1 MKKFFVYLMAVVT
14 MAVCSVSAF
23 AQNTLVATLTHGD
36 EIRMFYGTNALQQAC
51 SAATHGD
58 VINLS
63 GGKFQSTKITKAV
76 AVRGTGIHDANPTC
90 IVNDFDVEIP
100 ANVTE
105 KLSFEGCRITDMIV
119 IKGTLSN
126 AYFLKNYLKFV
137 YVSPSGNATMDNGMF
152 VNCDIY
158 EMSLYG
164 QSTAQ
169 IINSY
174 IQRFGNYGKLA
185 SFVNCVVNCSGYAS
199 VCNRSQ
205 FVNCILY
212 NVDRYSTFPA
222 TSTAMN
228 CVDVSGYKNAFD
240 NMSLKENC
248 SYAGK
253 DIFQESNVWNDLT
266 DEAKAKYL
274 GIDGTPVGKF
284 GGMIPYDMTPS
295 YPQITKMNVA
305 AKTTADGKLSV
316 EIGVSA
322 AQ

>member
-1 MKKFFVYLMAVVT
+1 MKKFFVYLMAVVA

-36 EIRMFYGTNALQQAC
+36 EVSMFYGTNALQQAC

-90 IVNDFDVEIP
+90 IVNAFDVEIP

-105 KLSFEGCRITDMIV
+105 KLSFEGCRITNTIT

-126 AYFLKNYLKFV
+126 AYFLKNYLSYV
-137 YVSPSGNATMDNGMF
+137 YVYPSDNAKMDNGMF

-169 IINSY
+169 IINSS
-174 IQRFGNYGKLA
+174 FA
-185 SFVNCVVNCSGYAS
+185 S
-199 VCNRSQ
+199 
-205 FVNCILY
+205 
-212 NVDRYSTFPA
+212 
-222 TSTAMN
+222 
-228 CVDVSGYKNAFD
+228 
-240 NMSLKENC
+240 
-248 SYAGK
+248 
-253 DIFQESNVWNDLT
+253 
-266 DEAKAKYL
+266 
-274 GIDGTPVGKF
+274 
-284 GGMIPYDMTPS
+284 
-295 YPQITKMNVA
+295 
-305 AKTTADGKLSV
+305 
-316 EIGVSA
+316 
-322 AQ
+322 

>member
-1 MKKFFVYLMAVVT
+1 MKKFFVYLMAVVA

-36 EIRMFYGTNALQQAC
+36 EVSMFYGTNALQQAC

-76 AVRGTGIHDANPTC
+76 AVRGTGIHDANPTY
-90 IVNDFDVEIP
+90 IVNDFEVEIP

-105 KLSFEGCRITDMIV
+105 KLSFEGCRITSMMT

-126 AYFLKNYLKFV
+126 AYFLKNSLAGVSV
-137 YVSPSGNATMDNGMF
+137 YSSNGKMDNGMF
-152 VNCDIY
+152 VNCDVY
-158 EMSLYG
+158 GMSLYG

-174 IQRFGNYGKLA
+174 VEHFSNSGKLA
-185 SFVNCVVNCSGYAS
+185 SFVNCVVNTSANPAIYK
-199 VCNRSQ
+199 NSQ
-205 FVNCILY
+205 FVSCIMY
-212 NVDRYSTFPA
+212 QTNGYCFPS
-222 TSTAMN
+222 TSTAIN
-228 CVDVSGYKNAFD
+228 CVGLDANKKAFRD
-240 NMSLKENC
+240 MSLKENC
-248 SYAGK
+248 SYAGM
-253 DIFQESNVWNDLT
+253 DIFQESNVWKDLT

>member
-1 MKKFFVYLMAVVT
+1 MKKFFVYLMAVVA

-36 EIRMFYGTNALQQAC
+36 EVSMFYGTNALRQAC

-63 GGKFQSTKITKAV
+63 GGNFQSTKITKAV

-90 IVNDFDVEIP
+90 IVNAFDVEIP

-105 KLSFEGCRITDMIV
+105 KLSFEGCRITNTII
-119 IKGTLSN
+119 IKGILSN
-126 AYFLKNYLKFV
+126 AYFLKNSLSA
-137 YVSPSGNATMDNGMF
+137 VSVFSSNGNMDNGMF

-174 IQRFGNYGKLA
+174 VEHFSNSGKLA
-185 SFVNCVVNCSGYAS
+185 SFVNCVVNTSANPAIY
-199 VCNRSQ
+199 NNSQ
-205 FVNCILY
+205 FVSCIMY
-212 NVDRYSTFPA
+212 QTNGYCFPS
-222 TSTAMN
+222 TSTAIN
-228 CVDVSGYKNAFD
+228 CVGLDANKKAFRD
-240 NMSLKENC
+240 MSLKENC
-248 SYAGK
+248 SYAGM
-253 DIFQESNVWNDLT
+253 DIFQESNVWKDLT

>member
-1 MKKFFVYLMAVVT
+1 MKKFFVYLMAVVA

-36 EIRMFYGTNALQQAC
+36 EVSMFYGTNALQQAC

-76 AVRGTGIHDANPTC
+76 AVRGTGIHDANPTY
-90 IVNDFDVEIP
+90 IVNGFEVEIP

-105 KLSFEGCRITDMIV
+105 KLSFEGCRITSMMT

-126 AYFLKNYLKFV
+126 AYFLKSSLAGVSV
-137 YVSPSGNATMDNGMF
+137 YSSNGKMDNGMF
-152 VNCDIY
+152 VNCDVY
-158 EMSLYG
+158 GMSLYG

-174 IQRFGNYGKLA
+174 VEHFSNSGKLA
-185 SFVNCVVNCSGYAS
+185 SFVNCVVNTSANPAIYK
-199 VCNRSQ
+199 NSQ
-205 FVNCILY
+205 FVSCIMY
-212 NVDRYSTFPA
+212 QTNGYCFPS
-222 TSTAMN
+222 TSTAIN
-228 CVDVSGYKNAFD
+228 CVGLDANKNAFRD
-240 NMSLKENC
+240 MSLKENC
-248 SYAGK
+248 SYAGM
-253 DIFQESNVWNDLT
+253 DIFQESNVWKDLT

>member
-1 MKKFFVYLMAVVT
+1 MKKFFVYLMAVVA

-36 EIRMFYGTNALQQAC
+36 EVSMFYGTNALQQAC

-76 AVRGTGIHDANPTC
+76 AVRGTGIHDANPTY
-90 IVNDFDVEIP
+90 IVNAFDVEIP

-105 KLSFEGCRITDMIV
+105 KLSFEGCRITSTMT

-126 AYFLKNYLKFV
+126 AYFLKNSLAG
-137 YVSPSGNATMDNGMF
+137 VSVFSSNGKMDNGMF
-152 VNCDIY
+152 VNCDVY
-158 EMSLYG
+158 GMSLYG

-174 IQRFGNYGKLA
+174 VEQFSNSGKLA
-185 SFVNCVVNCSGYAS
+185 SFVNCVINTNGYAHLYK
-199 VCNRSQ
+199 CCQ
-205 FVNCILY
+205 FVNCIMY
-212 NVDRYSTFPA
+212 GMSGGCFPSTC
-222 TSTAMN
+222 SAMN
-228 CVDVSGYKNAFD
+228 CVDVSGYKNAL
-240 NMSLKENC
+240 NNISLKENC
-248 SYAGK
+248 SYAGM
-253 DIFQESNVWNDLT
+253 DIFQGSNVWKDLT

-284 GGMIPYDMTPS
+284 GGMIPYNMTPS
-295 YPQITKMNVA
+295 YPLITKMNVA

>member
-76 AVRGTGIHDANPTC
+76 AVRGTGIHDANPTY
-90 IVNDFDVEIP
+90 IVNAFDVEIP

-105 KLSFEGCRITDMIV
+105 KLSFEGCRITNTMT

-126 AYFLKNYLKFV
+126 AYFLKNSLAG
-137 YVSPSGNATMDNGMF
+137 VSVDSSNDKMDNGMF
-152 VNCDIY
+152 VNCDVY
-158 EMSLYG
+158 GMSLRG

-174 IQRFGNYGKLA
+174 VEQFSNSGKLA
-185 SFVNCVVNCSGYAS
+185 SFVNCVINTNGYAHLYK
-199 VCNRSQ
+199 CCQ
-205 FVNCILY
+205 FVNCIMY
-212 NVDRYSTFPA
+212 GMNGGCFPSTC
-222 TSTAMN
+222 SAMN
-228 CVDVSGYKNAFD
+228 CVDVSGYKNAL
-240 NMSLKENC
+240 NYISLKENC
-248 SYAGK
+248 SYAGM
-253 DIFQESNVWNDLT
+253 DIFQESNVWKDLT

-284 GGMIPYDMTPS
+284 GGMIPYNMTPS
-295 YPQITKMNVA
+295 YPQITMMNVA

>member
-1 MKKFFVYLMAVVT
+1 

-63 GGKFQSTKITKAV
+63 GGNFQSTKITKAV
-76 AVRGTGIHDANPTC
+76 AVRGTGIHDANPTY

-105 KLSFEGCRITDMIV
+105 KLSFEGCRITNTMT

-126 AYFLKNYLKFV
+126 AYFLKNSLAG
-137 YVSPSGNATMDNGMF
+137 VSVFSSNGKMDNGMF
-152 VNCDIY
+152 VNCDVY
-158 EMSLYG
+158 GMSLYG

-174 IQRFGNYGKLA
+174 VEHFSNSGKLA
-185 SFVNCVVNCSGYAS
+185 SFVNCVINTNGYAHLYK
-199 VCNRSQ
+199 CCQ
-205 FVNCILY
+205 FVNCIMY
-212 NVDRYSTFPA
+212 GMSGGYFPSTC
-222 TSTAMN
+222 SAMN
-228 CVDVSGYKNAFD
+228 CVDVSGYKNAL
-240 NMSLKENC
+240 NNISLKENC
-248 SYAGK
+248 SYAGM
-253 DIFQESNVWNDLT
+253 DILQESNVWNDLT

-284 GGMIPYDMTPS
+284 GGMIPYNMTPS

>member
-63 GGKFQSTKITKAV
+63 GGNFQSTKITKAV
-76 AVRGTGIHDANPTC
+76 AVRGTGIHDANPTY
-90 IVNDFDVEIP
+90 IVNNFDVEIP

-105 KLSFEGCRITDMIV
+105 KLSFEGCRITNTMT

-126 AYFLKNYLKFV
+126 AYFLKNSLAG
-137 YVSPSGNATMDNGMF
+137 VSVFSSNGKMDNGMF
-152 VNCDIY
+152 VNCDVY
-158 EMSLYG
+158 GMSLYG

-174 IQRFGNYGKLA
+174 VEHFSNSGKLA
-185 SFVNCVVNCSGYAS
+185 SFVNCVINTNGYALLYK
-199 VCNRSQ
+199 CCQ
-205 FVNCILY
+205 FVNCIMY
-212 NVDRYSTFPA
+212 GMSGGYFPSTC
-222 TSTAMN
+222 SAMN
-228 CVDVSGYKNAFD
+228 CVDVSGYKNAL
-240 NMSLKENC
+240 NNISLKENC
-248 SYAGK
+248 SYAGM

-284 GGMIPYDMTPS
+284 GGMIPYNMTPS

>member
-76 AVRGTGIHDANPTC
+76 AVRGTGIHDANPTY
-90 IVNDFDVEIP
+90 IVNAFDVEIP

-105 KLSFEGCRITDMIV
+105 KLSFEGCRITNTMT

-126 AYFLKNYLKFV
+126 AYFLKNSLAG
-137 YVSPSGNATMDNGMF
+137 VSVDSSNDKMDNGMF
-152 VNCDIY
+152 VNCDVY
-158 EMSLYG
+158 GMSLRG

-174 IQRFGNYGKLA
+174 VEQFSNSGKLA
-185 SFVNCVVNCSGYAS
+185 SFVNCVINTNGYAHLYK
-199 VCNRSQ
+199 CCQ
-205 FVNCILY
+205 FVNCIMY
-212 NVDRYSTFPA
+212 GMSGGCFPSTC
-222 TSTAMN
+222 SAMN
-228 CVDVSGYKNAFD
+228 CVDVSGYKNAL
-240 NMSLKENC
+240 NNISLKENC
-248 SYAGK
+248 SYAGM
-253 DIFQESNVWNDLT
+253 DIFQESNVWKDLT

-284 GGMIPYDMTPS
+284 GGMIPYNMTPS

>member
-1 MKKFFVYLMAVVT
+1 MKKFFVYLMAVVA

-36 EIRMFYGTNALQQAC
+36 EVSMFYGTNALQQAC

-76 AVRGTGIHDANPTC
+76 AVRGTGIHDANPTY
-90 IVNDFDVEIP
+90 IVNGFEVEIP

-105 KLSFEGCRITDMIV
+105 KLSFEGCRITSMMT

-126 AYFLKNYLKFV
+126 AYFLKNSLASVSV
-137 YVSPSGNATMDNGMF
+137 YSSNGKMDNGMF
-152 VNCDIY
+152 VNCDVY
-158 EMSLYG
+158 GMSLYG

-174 IQRFGNYGKLA
+174 VEHFSNSGKLA
-185 SFVNCVVNCSGYAS
+185 SFVNCVVNTSANPAIYK
-199 VCNRSQ
+199 NSQ
-205 FVNCILY
+205 FVSCIMY
-212 NVDRYSTFPA
+212 QTNGYCFPS
-222 TSTAMN
+222 TSTAIN
-228 CVDVSGYKNAFD
+228 CVGLDANKNAFRD
-240 NMSLKENC
+240 MSLKENC
-248 SYAGK
+248 SYAGM
-253 DIFQESNVWNDLT
+253 DIFQESNVWKDLT

>member
-1 MKKFFVYLMAVVT
+1 MAVVA

-36 EIRMFYGTNALQQAC
+36 EVSMFYGTNALQQAC

-76 AVRGTGIHDANPTC
+76 AVRGTGIHDANPTY
-90 IVNDFDVEIP
+90 IVNGFEVEIP

-105 KLSFEGCRITDMIV
+105 KLSFEGCRITSMMT

-126 AYFLKNYLKFV
+126 AYFLKNSLAGVSV
-137 YVSPSGNATMDNGMF
+137 YSSNGKMDNGMF
-152 VNCDIY
+152 VNCDVY
-158 EMSLYG
+158 GMSLYG

-174 IQRFGNYGKLA
+174 VEQFSNSGKLA
-185 SFVNCVVNCSGYAS
+185 SFVNCVINTNGYAHLYK
-199 VCNRSQ
+199 CCQ
-205 FVNCILY
+205 FVNCIMY
-212 NVDRYSTFPA
+212 GMSGGCFPSTC
-222 TSTAMN
+222 SAMN
-228 CVDVSGYKNAFD
+228 CVDVSGYKNAL
-240 NMSLKENC
+240 NNISLKENC
-248 SYAGK
+248 SYAGM
-253 DIFQESNVWNDLT
+253 DIFQKSNVWNDLT

-284 GGMIPYDMTPS
+284 GGMIPYNMTPS

>member
-76 AVRGTGIHDANPTC
+76 AVRGTGIHDANPTY
-90 IVNDFDVEIP
+90 IVNAFDVEIP

-105 KLSFEGCRITDMIV
+105 KLSFEGCRITNTMT

-126 AYFLKNYLKFV
+126 AYFLKNSLAG
-137 YVSPSGNATMDNGMF
+137 VSVDSSNDKMDNGMF
-152 VNCDIY
+152 VNCDVY
-158 EMSLYG
+158 GMSLRG

-174 IQRFGNYGKLA
+174 VEQFSNSGKLA
-185 SFVNCVVNCSGYAS
+185 SFVNCVINTNGYAHLYK
-199 VCNRSQ
+199 CCQ
-205 FVNCILY
+205 FVNCIMY
-212 NVDRYSTFPA
+212 GMSGGCFPSTC
-222 TSTAMN
+222 SAMN
-228 CVDVSGYKNAFD
+228 CVDVSGYKNAL
-240 NMSLKENC
+240 NNISLKENC
-248 SYAGK
+248 SYAGM
-253 DIFQESNVWNDLT
+253 DIFQESNVWKDLT

-284 GGMIPYDMTPS
+284 GGMIPYNMTPS

-305 AKTTADGKLSV
+305 AKTTADSKLSV

>member
-14 MAVCSVSAF
+14 MAVCPVSAF

-63 GGKFQSTKITKAV
+63 GGNFQSTKITKAV
-76 AVRGTGIHDANPTC
+76 AVRGTGIHDANPTY

-105 KLSFEGCRITDMIV
+105 KLSFEGCRITNTMT

-126 AYFLKNYLKFV
+126 AYFLKNSLAG
-137 YVSPSGNATMDNGMF
+137 VSVFSSNGKMDNGMF
-152 VNCDIY
+152 VNCDVY
-158 EMSLYG
+158 GMSLYG

-174 IQRFGNYGKLA
+174 VEHFSNSGKLA
-185 SFVNCVVNCSGYAS
+185 SFVNCVINTNGYAHLYK
-199 VCNRSQ
+199 CCQ
-205 FVNCILY
+205 FVNCIMY
-212 NVDRYSTFPA
+212 GMSGGYFPSTC
-222 TSTAMN
+222 SAMN
-228 CVDVSGYKNAFD
+228 CVDVSGYKNAL
-240 NMSLKENC
+240 NNISLKENC
-248 SYAGK
+248 SYAGM

-284 GGMIPYDMTPS
+284 GGMIPYNMTPS

>member
-1 MKKFFVYLMAVVT
+1 

-76 AVRGTGIHDANPTC
+76 AVRGTGIDDANPTC

-105 KLSFEGCRITDMIV
+105 KLSFEGCRITNTIT

-152 VNCDIY
+152 VNCNIY
-158 EMSLYG
+158 QMRLYG

-174 IQRFGNYGKLA
+174 IQNFNSFGKLA
-185 SFVNCVVNCSGYAS
+185 SFLNCVVNGSGRGDYFNS
-199 VCNRSQ
+199 CQ
-205 FVNCILY
+205 FVNCIMY
-212 NVDRYSTFPA
+212 NVGRYEPFPA
-222 TSTAMN
+222 TSTATN
-228 CVDVSGYKNAFD
+228 CVDVTGYENAFN

-248 SYAGK
+248 SYAGM
-253 DIFQESNVWNDLT
+253 DIFQESNVWKDLT

-284 GGMIPYDMTPS
+284 GGMIPYNMTPS

>member
-1 MKKFFVYLMAVVT
+1 

-36 EIRMFYGTNALQQAC
+36 EVSMFYGTNALQQAC

-76 AVRGTGIHDANPTC
+76 AVRGTGIHDANPTY
-90 IVNDFDVEIP
+90 IVNGFEVEIP

-105 KLSFEGCRITDMIV
+105 KLSFEGCRITSMMT

-126 AYFLKNYLKFV
+126 AYFLKNSLAGVSV
-137 YVSPSGNATMDNGMF
+137 YSSNGKMDNGMF
-152 VNCDIY
+152 VNCDVY
-158 EMSLYG
+158 GMSLYG

-174 IQRFGNYGKLA
+174 VEHFSNSGKLA
-185 SFVNCVVNCSGYAS
+185 SFVNCVVNTSGNPTIYK
-199 VCNRSQ
+199 NSQ
-205 FVNCILY
+205 FVSCIMY
-212 NVDRYSTFPA
+212 QTNGYCFPS
-222 TSTAMN
+222 TSTAIN
-228 CVDVSGYKNAFD
+228 CVGLDANKKAFRD
-240 NMSLKENC
+240 MSLKENC
-248 SYAGK
+248 SYAGM
-253 DIFQESNVWNDLT
+253 DIFQESNVWKDLT

>member
-1 MKKFFVYLMAVVT
+1 MKKFFVYLMAVVA

-36 EIRMFYGTNALQQAC
+36 EISMFYGTNALQQAC

-63 GGKFQSTKITKAV
+63 GGSFQSTKITKAV
-76 AVRGTGIHDANPTC
+76 AVRGTGIHDANPTY

-105 KLSFEGCRITDMIV
+105 KLSFEGCRITNTIT

-126 AYFLKNYLKFV
+126 AYFLKNSLSAVNVF
-137 YVSPSGNATMDNGMF
+137 SSNGNMDNGMF
-152 VNCDIY
+152 VNCDVY
-158 EMSLYG
+158 RMSLYG

-174 IQRFGNYGKLA
+174 VDRFSNLGKLA
-185 SFVNCVVNCSGYAS
+185 SFVNCVINTNNGYAHLYN
-199 VCNRSQ
+199 CCQ
-205 FVNCILY
+205 FVNCIMY
-212 NVDRYSTFPA
+212 GMNGSCFPSTCSA
-222 TSTAMN
+222 IN
-228 CVDVSGYKNAFD
+228 CVGLDANKKAFRD
-240 NMSLKENC
+240 MSLKENC
-248 SYAGK
+248 SYAGM
-253 DIFQESNVWNDLT
+253 DIFQGSNVWKDLT

-284 GGMIPYDMTPS
+284 GGMIPYNMTPS

>member
-36 EIRMFYGTNALQQAC
+36 EVSMFYGTNALQQAC

-76 AVRGTGIHDANPTC
+76 AVRGTGIHDANPTY
-90 IVNDFDVEIP
+90 IVNGFEVEIP

-105 KLSFEGCRITDMIV
+105 KLSFEGCRITSMMT

-126 AYFLKNYLKFV
+126 AYFLKNSLAGVSV
-137 YVSPSGNATMDNGMF
+137 YSSNGKMDNGMF
-152 VNCDIY
+152 VNCDVY
-158 EMSLYG
+158 GMSLYG

-174 IQRFGNYGKLA
+174 VEHFSNSGKLA
-185 SFVNCVVNCSGYAS
+185 SFVNCVVNTSGNPTIYK
-199 VCNRSQ
+199 NSQ
-205 FVNCILY
+205 FVSCIMY
-212 NVDRYSTFPA
+212 QTNGYCFPS
-222 TSTAMN
+222 TSTAIN
-228 CVDVSGYKNAFD
+228 CVGLDANKKAFRD
-240 NMSLKENC
+240 MSLKENC
-248 SYAGK
+248 SYAGM
-253 DIFQESNVWNDLT
+253 DIFQESNVWKDLT

>member
-36 EIRMFYGTNALQQAC
+36 EISMFYGTNALQQAC

-63 GGKFQSTKITKAV
+63 GGSFQSTKITKAV
-76 AVRGTGIHDANPTC
+76 AVRGTGIHDANPTY
-90 IVNDFDVEIP
+90 IVNAFDVEIP

-105 KLSFEGCRITDMIV
+105 KLSFEGCRITNTMT

-126 AYFLKNYLKFV
+126 AYFLKNYLSYV
-137 YVSPSGNATMDNGMF
+137 YVLPSNATMDNGMF
-152 VNCDIY
+152 VNCNIY
-158 EMSLYG
+158 QMHLYG

-169 IINSY
+169 IINSHVE
-174 IQRFGNYGKLA
+174 QFWNDGKLT
-185 SFVNCVVNCSGYAS
+185 SFVNCVVNGNDRGDHF
-199 VCNRSQ
+199 NRCQ
-205 FVNCILY
+205 FVNCIMY
-212 NVDRYSTFPA
+212 KVGRYETFPA
-222 TSTAMN
+222 TSTATN
-228 CVDVSGYKNAFD
+228 CVDVTGYKNAFN

-248 SYAGK
+248 SYAGM

-284 GGMIPYDMTPS
+284 GGMIPYNMTPS

>member
-1 MKKFFVYLMAVVT
+1 

-36 EIRMFYGTNALQQAC
+36 EVSMFYGTNALRQAC

-63 GGKFQSTKITKAV
+63 GGNFQSTKITKAV
-76 AVRGTGIHDANPTC
+76 AVRGTGIHDANPTY

-105 KLSFEGCRITDMIV
+105 KLSFEGCRITNTIT

-126 AYFLKNYLKFV
+126 AYFLKNSLSA
-137 YVSPSGNATMDNGMF
+137 VSVFSSNGNMDNGMF
-152 VNCDIY
+152 VNCDVY
-158 EMSLYG
+158 RMSLYG

-174 IQRFGNYGKLA
+174 VDRFSNSGKLA
-185 SFVNCVVNCSGYAS
+185 SFVNCVINTNNGYVHLYNC
-199 VCNRSQ
+199 CQ
-205 FVNCILY
+205 FVNCIMY
-212 NVDRYSTFPA
+212 GMNGSCFPSTCSA
-222 TSTAMN
+222 IN
-228 CVDVSGYKNAFD
+228 CVGLDANKKAFRE
-240 NMSLKENC
+240 MSLKENC
-248 SYAGK
+248 SYAGM

-284 GGMIPYDMTPS
+284 GGMIPYNMTPS

>member
-63 GGKFQSTKITKAV
+63 GGNFQSTKITKAV
-76 AVRGTGIHDANPTC
+76 AVRGTGIHDANPTY

-105 KLSFEGCRITDMIV
+105 KLSFEGCRITNTMT

-126 AYFLKNYLKFV
+126 AYFLKNSLAG
-137 YVSPSGNATMDNGMF
+137 VSVFSSNGKMDNGMF
-152 VNCDIY
+152 VNCDVY
-158 EMSLYG
+158 GMSLYG

-174 IQRFGNYGKLA
+174 VEHFSNSGKLA
-185 SFVNCVVNCSGYAS
+185 SFVNCVINTNGYPHLYK
-199 VCNRSQ
+199 CCQ
-205 FVNCILY
+205 FVNCIMY
-212 NVDRYSTFPA
+212 GMSGGYFPSTC
-222 TSTAMN
+222 SAMN
-228 CVDVSGYKNAFD
+228 CVDVSGYKNAL
-240 NMSLKENC
+240 NNISLKENC
-248 SYAGK
+248 SYAGM

-284 GGMIPYDMTPS
+284 GGMIPYNMTPS

-305 AKTTADGKLSV
+305 AKTTADDKLSV

>member
-63 GGKFQSTKITKAV
+63 GGNFQSTKITKAV
-76 AVRGTGIHDANPTC
+76 AVRGTGIHDANPTY

-105 KLSFEGCRITDMIV
+105 KLSFEGCRITNTMT

-126 AYFLKNYLKFV
+126 AYFLKNSLAG
-137 YVSPSGNATMDNGMF
+137 VSVFSSNGKMDNGMF
-152 VNCDIY
+152 VNCDVY
-158 EMSLYG
+158 GMSLYG

-169 IINSY
+169 IINSNVEH
-174 IQRFGNYGKLA
+174 FSNSGKLA
-185 SFVNCVVNCSGYAS
+185 SFVNCVINTNGYAHLYK
-199 VCNRSQ
+199 CCQ
-205 FVNCILY
+205 FVNCIMY
-212 NVDRYSTFPA
+212 GMSGGYFPSTC
-222 TSTAMN
+222 SAMN
-228 CVDVSGYKNAFD
+228 CVDVSGYKNAL
-240 NMSLKENC
+240 NNISLKENC
-248 SYAGK
+248 SYAGM
-253 DIFQESNVWNDLT
+253 DIFQESNVRNDLT

-284 GGMIPYDMTPS
+284 GGMIPYNMTPS

>member
-1 MKKFFVYLMAVVT
+1 MKKFFVYLMAVVA

-36 EIRMFYGTNALQQAC
+36 EVSMFYGTNALQQAC

-76 AVRGTGIHDANPTC
+76 AVRGTGIHDANPTY
-90 IVNDFDVEIP
+90 IVNAFDVEIP

-105 KLSFEGCRITDMIV
+105 KLSFEGCRITSTMT

-126 AYFLKNYLKFV
+126 AYFLKNSLAG
-137 YVSPSGNATMDNGMF
+137 VSVFSSNGKMDNGMF
-152 VNCDIY
+152 VNCDVY
-158 EMSLYG
+158 GMSLYG

-174 IQRFGNYGKLA
+174 VEQFSNLGKLA
-185 SFVNCVVNCSGYAS
+185 SFVNCVINTNGYAHLYK
-199 VCNRSQ
+199 CCQ
-205 FVNCILY
+205 FVNCIMY
-212 NVDRYSTFPA
+212 GMSGGCFPSTC
-222 TSTAMN
+222 SAMN
-228 CVDVSGYKNAFD
+228 CVDVSGYKNAL
-240 NMSLKENC
+240 NNISLKENC
-248 SYAGK
+248 SYAGM
-253 DIFQESNVWNDLT
+253 DIFQGSNVWKDLT

-284 GGMIPYDMTPS
+284 GGMIPYNMTPS

>member
-1 MKKFFVYLMAVVT
+1 MKKFFVYLMAVVA

-36 EIRMFYGTNALQQAC
+36 EVSMFYGTNALQQAC

-76 AVRGTGIHDANPTC
+76 AVRGTGIHDANPTY
-90 IVNDFDVEIP
+90 IVNAFDVEIP

-105 KLSFEGCRITDMIV
+105 KLSFEGCRITSTMT

-126 AYFLKNYLKFV
+126 AYFLKNSLAG
-137 YVSPSGNATMDNGMF
+137 VSVFSSNGKMDNGMF
-152 VNCDIY
+152 VNCDVY
-158 EMSLYG
+158 GMSLYG

-174 IQRFGNYGKLA
+174 VEQFSNSGKLA
-185 SFVNCVVNCSGYAS
+185 SFVNCVINTNGYAYLYK
-199 VCNRSQ
+199 CCQ
-205 FVNCILY
+205 FVNCIMY
-212 NVDRYSTFPA
+212 GMSGGCFPSTC
-222 TSTAMN
+222 SAMN
-228 CVDVSGYKNAFD
+228 CVDVSGYKNAL
-240 NMSLKENC
+240 NNISLKENC
-248 SYAGK
+248 SYAGM
-253 DIFQESNVWNDLT
+253 DIFQGSNVWKDLT

>member
-63 GGKFQSTKITKAV
+63 GGNFQSTKITKAV
-76 AVRGTGIHDANPTC
+76 AVRGTGIHDANPTY

-105 KLSFEGCRITDMIV
+105 KLSFEGCRITNTMT

-126 AYFLKNYLKFV
+126 AYFLKNSLAR
-137 YVSPSGNATMDNGMF
+137 VSVFSSNGKMDNGMF
-152 VNCDIY
+152 VNCDVY
-158 EMSLYG
+158 GMSLYG

-174 IQRFGNYGKLA
+174 VEHFSNSGKLA
-185 SFVNCVVNCSGYAS
+185 SFVNCVINTNGYAHLYK
-199 VCNRSQ
+199 CCQ
-205 FVNCILY
+205 FVNCIMY
-212 NVDRYSTFPA
+212 GMSGGYFPSTC
-222 TSTAMN
+222 SAMN
-228 CVDVSGYKNAFD
+228 CVDVSGYKNAL
-240 NMSLKENC
+240 NNISLKENC
-248 SYAGK
+248 SYAGM

-284 GGMIPYDMTPS
+284 GGMIPYNMTPS

>member
-1 MKKFFVYLMAVVT
+1 

-76 AVRGTGIHDANPTC
+76 AVRGTGIHDANPTY
-90 IVNDFDVEIP
+90 IVNAFDVEIP

-105 KLSFEGCRITDMIV
+105 KLSFEGCRITNTMT

-126 AYFLKNYLKFV
+126 AYFLKNSLAG
-137 YVSPSGNATMDNGMF
+137 VSVDSSNDKMDNGMF
-152 VNCDIY
+152 VNCDVY
-158 EMSLYG
+158 GMSLRG

-174 IQRFGNYGKLA
+174 VEHFSNSGKLA
-185 SFVNCVVNCSGYAS
+185 SFVNCVINTNGYDHLYR
-199 VCNRSQ
+199 CCQ
-205 FVNCILY
+205 FVNCIMY
-212 NVDRYSTFPA
+212 GMSGGCFPSTC
-222 TSTAMN
+222 SAMN
-228 CVDVSGYKNAFD
+228 CVDVSGYKNALS
-240 NMSLKENC
+240 NISLKENC
-248 SYAGK
+248 SYAGM
-253 DIFQESNVWNDLT
+253 DIFQESNVWKDLT

-284 GGMIPYDMTPS
+284 GGMIPYNMTPS

>member
-1 MKKFFVYLMAVVT
+1 MKKFFVYLMAVVA

-36 EIRMFYGTNALQQAC
+36 EVSMFYGTNALQQAC

-76 AVRGTGIHDANPTC
+76 AVRGTGIHDANPTY
-90 IVNDFDVEIP
+90 IVNGFEVEIP

-105 KLSFEGCRITDMIV
+105 KLSFEGCRITSMMT

-126 AYFLKNYLKFV
+126 AYFLKNSLAGVSV
-137 YVSPSGNATMDNGMF
+137 YSSNGKMDNGMF
-152 VNCDIY
+152 VNCDVY
-158 EMSLYG
+158 GMSLYG

-174 IQRFGNYGKLA
+174 VENFSNSGKLA
-185 SFVNCVVNCSGYAS
+185 SFVNCVVNTNANPAIYK
-199 VCNRSQ
+199 NSQ
-205 FVNCILY
+205 FVSCIMY
-212 NVDRYSTFPA
+212 QTNGYCFPS
-222 TSTAMN
+222 TSTAIN
-228 CVDVSGYKNAFD
+228 CVGLDANKKAFRD
-240 NMSLKENC
+240 MSLKENC
-248 SYAGK
+248 SYAGM
-253 DIFQESNVWNDLT
+253 DIFQESNVWKDLT

-284 GGMIPYDMTPS
+284 GGMIPYNMTPS

>member
-1 MKKFFVYLMAVVT
+1 MKKFFVYLMAVVA

-105 KLSFEGCRITDMIV
+105 KLSFEGCRITNTIT

-152 VNCDIY
+152 VNCNIY
-158 EMSLYG
+158 EMRLYG

-169 IINSY
+169 IINSHVE
-174 IQRFGNYGKLA
+174 QFWNEGKLA
-185 SFVNCVVNCSGYAS
+185 SFANCVINFLGSAS
-199 VCNRSQ
+199 RCNRSQ
-205 FVNCILY
+205 FVSCIFY
-212 NVDRYSTFPA
+212 NVDRYTTFPA

-284 GGMIPYDMTPS
+284 GGMIPYNMTPS

>member
-1 MKKFFVYLMAVVT
+1 MKKFFVYLMAVVA

-36 EIRMFYGTNALQQAC
+36 EVSMFYGTNALQQAC

-76 AVRGTGIHDANPTC
+76 AVRGTGIHDANPTY
-90 IVNDFDVEIP
+90 IVNGFEVEIP

-105 KLSFEGCRITDMIV
+105 KLSFEGCRITSMMT

-126 AYFLKNYLKFV
+126 AYFLKNSLAGVSV
-137 YVSPSGNATMDNGMF
+137 YSSNGKMDNGMF
-152 VNCDIY
+152 VNCDVY
-158 EMSLYG
+158 GMSLYG

-174 IQRFGNYGKLA
+174 VEHFSNSGKLA
-185 SFVNCVVNCSGYAS
+185 SFVNCVVNTSANPAIYK
-199 VCNRSQ
+199 NSQ
-205 FVNCILY
+205 FVSCIMY
-212 NVDRYSTFPA
+212 QTNGYCFPS
-222 TSTAMN
+222 TSTAIN
-228 CVDVSGYKNAFD
+228 CVGLDANKKAFRD
-240 NMSLKENC
+240 MSLKENC
-248 SYAGK
+248 SYAGM
-253 DIFQESNVWNDLT
+253 DIFQESNVWKDLT

-274 GIDGTPVGKF
+274 GIDGTPVGKL

>member
-1 MKKFFVYLMAVVT
+1 MKKFFVYLMAVVA

-36 EIRMFYGTNALQQAC
+36 EVSMFYGTNALRQAC

-63 GGKFQSTKITKAV
+63 GGNFQSTKITKAV

-90 IVNDFDVEIP
+90 IVNAFDVEIP

-105 KLSFEGCRITDMIV
+105 KLSFEGCRITNTIT

-126 AYFLKNYLKFV
+126 AYFLKNSLSAVFV
-137 YVSPSGNATMDNGMF
+137 FSSNGNMDNGMF

-158 EMSLYG
+158 EMNLYG

-174 IQRFGNYGKLA
+174 VEQFSNSGKLA
-185 SFVNCVVNCSGYAS
+185 SFVNCVINTNGYAHLYK
-199 VCNRSQ
+199 CCQ
-205 FVNCILY
+205 FVNCIMY
-212 NVDRYSTFPA
+212 GMSGGCFPSTC
-222 TSTAMN
+222 SAMN
-228 CVDVSGYKNAFD
+228 CVDVSGYKNAL
-240 NMSLKENC
+240 NNISLKENC
-248 SYAGK
+248 SYAGM
-253 DIFQESNVWNDLT
+253 DIFQESNVWKDLT

-284 GGMIPYDMTPS
+284 GGMIPYNMTPS

>member
-76 AVRGTGIHDANPTC
+76 AVRGTGIHDANPTY
-90 IVNDFDVEIP
+90 IVNAFDVEIP

-105 KLSFEGCRITDMIV
+105 KLSFEGCRITNAMT

-126 AYFLKNYLKFV
+126 AYFLKNSLAG
-137 YVSPSGNATMDNGMF
+137 VSVFSSNGKMDNGMF
-152 VNCDIY
+152 VNCDVY
-158 EMSLYG
+158 GMSLYG

-174 IQRFGNYGKLA
+174 VEQFSNSGKLA
-185 SFVNCVVNCSGYAS
+185 SFVNCVINTNGYAHLYK
-199 VCNRSQ
+199 CCQ
-205 FVNCILY
+205 FVNCIMY
-212 NVDRYSTFPA
+212 GMSGGYFPSTC
-222 TSTAMN
+222 SAMN
-228 CVDVSGYKNAFD
+228 CVDVSGYKNAL
-240 NMSLKENC
+240 NNISLKENC
-248 SYAGK
+248 SYAGM
-253 DIFQESNVWNDLT
+253 DIFQGSNVWKDL
-266 DEAKAKYL
+266 DRK
-274 GIDGTPVGKF
+274 
-284 GGMIPYDMTPS
+284 
-295 YPQITKMNVA
+295 
-305 AKTTADGKLSV
+305 SV
-316 EIGVSA
+316 V
-322 AQ
+322 

>member
-1 MKKFFVYLMAVVT
+1 MKKFFVYLMAVVA
-14 MAVCSVSAF
+14 MAVYSVSAF

-36 EIRMFYGTNALQQAC
+36 EISMFYGTNALQQAC
-51 SAATHGD
+51 TAATHGD

-76 AVRGTGIHDANPTC
+76 AVRGTGIDDANPTY
-90 IVNDFDVEIP
+90 IVNDFEVEIP

-105 KLSFEGCRITDMIV
+105 KLSFEGCRITNMIV

-126 AYFLKNYLKFV
+126 AYFLKNSLAG
-137 YVSPSGNATMDNGMF
+137 VSVFSSNGKMDNGMF
-152 VNCDIY
+152 VNCDVY
-158 EMSLYG
+158 GMSLYG

-174 IQRFGNYGKLA
+174 VEHFSNSGKLA
-185 SFVNCVVNCSGYAS
+185 SFVNCVINTNGYAHLYK
-199 VCNRSQ
+199 CCQ
-205 FVNCILY
+205 FVNCIMY
-212 NVDRYSTFPA
+212 GMSGGYFPSTC
-222 TSTAMN
+222 SAMN
-228 CVDVSGYKNAFD
+228 CVDVSGYKNAL
-240 NMSLKENC
+240 NNISLKENC
-248 SYAGK
+248 SYAGM
-253 DIFQESNVWNDLT
+253 DIFQESNVWKDLT

-284 GGMIPYDMTPS
+284 GGMIPYNMTPS

>member
-1 MKKFFVYLMAVVT
+1 MKKFFVYLMAVVA

-36 EIRMFYGTNALQQAC
+36 EVSMFYGTNALRQAC

-76 AVRGTGIHDANPTC
+76 AVRGTGIHDANPTY
-90 IVNDFDVEIP
+90 IVNNFDVEIP

-105 KLSFEGCRITDMIV
+105 KLSFEGCRITNTIT

-126 AYFLKNYLKFV
+126 AYFLKNYLKYV
-137 YVSPSGNATMDNGMF
+137 YVYPSDNAKMNNGMF
-152 VNCDIY
+152 VNCDVY
-158 EMSLYG
+158 GMSLYG

-174 IQRFGNYGKLA
+174 VEQFSNSGKLA
-185 SFVNCVVNCSGYAS
+185 SFVNCVINTNGYAHLYK
-199 VCNRSQ
+199 CCQ
-205 FVNCILY
+205 FVNCIMY
-212 NVDRYSTFPA
+212 GMSGGCFPSTC
-222 TSTAMN
+222 SAMN
-228 CVDVSGYKNAFD
+228 CVDVSGYKNAL
-240 NMSLKENC
+240 NNISLKENC
-248 SYAGK
+248 SYAGM
-253 DIFQESNVWNDLT
+253 DIFQGSNVWKDLT

-284 GGMIPYDMTPS
+284 GGMIPYNMTPS

>member
-63 GGKFQSTKITKAV
+63 GGNFQSTKITKAV
-76 AVRGTGIHDANPTC
+76 AVRGTGIHDANPTY

-105 KLSFEGCRITDMIV
+105 KLSFEGCRITNTMT

-126 AYFLKNYLKFV
+126 AYFLKNSLSG
-137 YVSPSGNATMDNGMF
+137 VSVFSSNGKMDNGMF
-152 VNCDIY
+152 VNCDVY
-158 EMSLYG
+158 GMSLYG

-174 IQRFGNYGKLA
+174 VEHFSNSGKLA
-185 SFVNCVVNCSGYAS
+185 SFVNCVINTNGYAHLYK
-199 VCNRSQ
+199 CCQ
-205 FVNCILY
+205 FVNCIMY
-212 NVDRYSTFPA
+212 GMSGGYFPSTC
-222 TSTAMN
+222 SAMN
-228 CVDVSGYKNAFD
+228 CVDVSGYKNAL
-240 NMSLKENC
+240 NSISLKENC
-248 SYAGK
+248 SYAGM

-284 GGMIPYDMTPS
+284 GGMIPYNMTPS